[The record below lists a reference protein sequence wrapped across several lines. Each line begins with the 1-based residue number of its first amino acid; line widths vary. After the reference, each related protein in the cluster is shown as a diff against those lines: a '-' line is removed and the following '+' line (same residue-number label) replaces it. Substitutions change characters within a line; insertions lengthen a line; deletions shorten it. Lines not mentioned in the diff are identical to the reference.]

1 VNNRLKE
8 KMKMSNPRGS
18 RPLPLSPDDITPE
31 WLNAALREG
40 GGSIPSVRA
49 VEVDGTIGGP
59 TTKLFLR
66 LTFDSPDA
74 APDSLCIKGVLDDP
88 HDEIRTYI
96 ASLEARFFRDVAGT
110 LNIPVFRTWFADC
123 DEHQGLIIFDDLRD
137 GDIRFTSLTE
147 TWSPDKVARALEV
160 QAAWHGSTWNA
171 KHERYAFLP
180 RGNQALSAALN
191 SFFSEEYWNAEV
203 ANSDTVAIPN
213 ELADRLRIKD
223 AIGTLFALDGAAV
236 PTLAHGDA
244 HIGNTYTDGS
254 DTVGFYDWQT
264 ACMSSAI
271 DDVTYFMGSA
281 LTISDRRSHERDLL
295 NHYLAALSAN
305 GGSTMDPEDA
315 WLAYRHHLIHGF
327 AWALI
332 PSNWYPP
339 EIRAPIAERYI
350 AGIQDHD
357 AVTLLEKA
365 AV

>member
-1 VNNRLKE
+1 
-8 KMKMSNPRGS
+8 MSSPRGS
-18 RPLPLSPDDITPE
+18 RPLPLGPDDITPE

-49 VEVDGTIGGP
+49 VEVDGTIGGS

-66 LTFDSPDA
+66 LTFDSPDV

-96 ASLEARFFRDVAGT
+96 ASQEARFFRDVAGT
-110 LNIPVFRTWFADC
+110 LNIPVFRTLFADC

-147 TWSPDKVARALEV
+147 TWSPDKVTRALEV

-180 RGNQALSAALN
+180 RGNQALATALN
-191 SFFSEEYWNAEV
+191 SFFSEEHWNAEV
-203 ANSDTVAIPN
+203 ANSDTVTIPD
-213 ELADRLRIKD
+213 ELADRLRIKN
-223 AIGTLFALDGAAV
+223 AISTLFALDAAAV

-244 HIGNTYTDGS
+244 HIGNTYTDRS

-264 ACMSSAI
+264 ACMSSPI
-271 DDVTYFMGSA
+271 DDVTYFIGSA
-281 LTISDRRSHERDLL
+281 LTIADRRSHERELL
-295 NHYLAALSAN
+295 NHYLDALSAHDGPVVN
-305 GGSTMDPEDA
+305 REDA
-315 WLAYRHHLIHGF
+315 WLEYRHHLVHGF
-327 AWALI
+327 AWAVI

-339 EIRAPIAERYI
+339 EIRVPIAQRYI